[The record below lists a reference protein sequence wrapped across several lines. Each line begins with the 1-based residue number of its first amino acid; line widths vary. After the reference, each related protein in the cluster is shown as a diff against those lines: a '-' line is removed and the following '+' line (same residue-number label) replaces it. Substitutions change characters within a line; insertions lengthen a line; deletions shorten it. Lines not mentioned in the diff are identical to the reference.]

1 MSSLFCFIKVQSEIL
16 LPKYFLC
23 AMQRVIK
30 LFSFLFILS
39 FSVNAATGDTIKV
52 KAHDKK
58 AMTWY
63 GNYDTVAVFPDS
75 PKKYNRII
83 MNYTMGCPST
93 GCSQWDYTTQ
103 IFLMKKT
110 GAIDSTLKLVPNFTV
125 NNNAVDTFWFSSA
138 PTIKTVFNVA
148 SKTTDTIP
156 ADSSFVRLFSDTT
169 KPNVQTDSFYVWKV
183 NFYNYLF
190 DSTGAKTDSFFVAAT
205 DVKIAYKT
213 RVYEKYEVLEPYELA
228 RVITPYGGY
237 YSKTWTHSFR
247 FDVTDFAPLLH
258 DTVLLRAFYSG
269 WSSGFTVT
277 LDFDLVEGTPAR
289 DVKAVRN
296 IYNGEFSYGSASN
309 PLENQLTQKSIAL
322 SATETQAKFRYTTTG
337 HGFGADNTD
346 NCAEFCNKTYD
357 VFTNNAVVATANIWR
372 DDCGMNPLW
381 HQSGTWLL
389 DRANW
394 CPGDKGLTHEF
405 ELTPFLSGSNLLFQV
420 VPEAYEDLNPAG
432 FNPLYIIQSQII
444 TYGANNFA
452 LDASIEDVIA
462 PNKHDAYK
470 RFNPICANPKII
482 IRNNGAQALTNA
494 RIYYGMEGK
503 ELFFYDWTGNL
514 AFDKTETV
522 SLPYRVIN
530 DSSHLIF
537 KVWIAKTNGAIDEYR
552 WNDTLRVSTNLVPR
566 YDSVFNFVLKTNNDF
581 AENTWKLR
589 DDDANVLYENGA
601 LAASKV
607 YTETFVLATGCY
619 EFELNDSGKDGLSFF
634 ANQSTSGTGYARF
647 TKYPTNATFKTFE
660 PDFGTQISQRF
671 IVGNPSVFVPSAIT
685 ETSLLKHLKVF
696 PNPASDLFT
705 AELTF
710 DKPTAVSISLMN
722 VFGQQIQQVF
732 AGTAAQLILPVEV
745 ENIASGMY
753 LLQVK
758 GDGFTEVK
766 RVLVKH

>member
-1 MSSLFCFIKVQSEIL
+1 MKNAFASVLILFVW
-16 LPKYFLC
+16 
-23 AMQRVIK
+23 
-30 LFSFLFILS
+30 S
-39 FSVNAATGDTIKV
+39 FSLCAATGDTIKV

-63 GNYDTVAVFPDS
+63 GNYDTVAVFPS
-75 PKKYNRII
+75 ATKKYNKII
-83 MNYTMGCPST
+83 MHYTLGCPTT

-125 NNNAVDTFWFSSA
+125 NNNAVDTFVYSNL
-138 PTIKTVFNVA
+138 PTVKTVFNSSA
-148 SKTTDTIP
+148 KTTDTIP

-169 KPNVQTDSFYVWKV
+169 QPYFQTDSFYTWQA
-183 NFYNYLF
+183 NYYNYIF
-190 DSTGAKTDSFFVAAT
+190 DSTGAKTDSFFVQAT
-205 DVKIAYKT
+205 DTKVVYKT
-213 RVYEKYEVLEPYELA
+213 SVYEKFDVLERYELA

-237 YSKTWTHSFR
+237 YNKSWTNTFR

-258 DTVLLRAFYSG
+258 DTVLLRAFYNG

-289 DVKAVRN
+289 EVKTVRN
-296 IYNGEFSYGSASN
+296 VYNGDFGYGSATN
-309 PLENQLTQKSIAL
+309 PLENQLVQKSFAL
-322 SATETQAKFRYTTTG
+322 SAAETQAKFRYTATG
-337 HGFGADNTD
+337 HGFGTDNTD

-357 VFTNNAVVATANIWR
+357 VMANNSIVATQNVWR

-405 ELTPFLSGSNLLFQV
+405 ELTPVLSGSNLLLQV
-420 VPEAYEDLNPAG
+420 VPEAYEDLDPAG
-432 FNPLYIIQSQII
+432 FNPIYTIQSQVV
-444 TYGANNFA
+444 TYGANNFG
-452 LDASIEDVIA
+452 LDASVEDVIA

-470 RFNPICANPKII
+470 RFNPICANPKVVIK
-482 IRNNGAQALTNA
+482 NNGSQALTSA

-503 ELFFYDWTGNL
+503 ELFFHDWTGNL
-514 AFDKTETV
+514 AFDRTETV
-522 SLPYRVIN
+522 SLPYRVIS
-530 DSSHLIF
+530 DSTHLVF
-537 KVWIAKTNGAIDEYR
+537 KVWIAKANGAADEYR
-552 WNDTLRVSTNLVPR
+552 WNDTLRVLADVVPR

-581 AENTWKLR
+581 TENTWNLH
-589 DDDANVLYENGA
+589 DDEGNLWYENGT
-601 LAASKV
+601 LAANKV

-619 EFELNDSGKDGLSFF
+619 QFELNDAGKDGLSFF

-647 TKYPTNATFKTFE
+647 TRYPSNANFKTFE

-671 IVGNPSVFVPSAIT
+671 IVGNPNIFVPSAVG
-685 ETSLLKHLKVF
+685 EVAVLKELNVF
-696 PNPASDLFT
+696 PNPASTLFT
-705 AELTF
+705 AAVSF
-710 DKPTAVSISLMN
+710 DKPTAVTVALVN
-722 VFGQQIQQVF
+722 VFGQEIQQVF
-732 AGTAAQLILPVEV
+732 TGTAAQLVLPIEV
-745 ENIASGMY
+745 EGVAAGMY

-758 GDGFTEVK
+758 GEGFTEVK